1 MLKKHFL
8 LLPEIIPGQIEII
21 PTESPKINIGIILK
35 QKVFRNFFPFHIKKD
50 FVDLIFYNTH

>member
-35 QKVFRNFFPFHIKKD
+35 KRYSEIFPYHIKKG